1 MTAAYLCFPCINL
14 ILNLN
19 SLFCKKAHPDTY
31 NPFNPILFRC
41 VRVDLII
48 LCVHTLPCY
57 ARCGRRIQILTY
69 LSNKIPFKCQGLKTQ
84 EISPARNYRFHFY
97 LIVDFIPF
105 VLCTFVLFTLSTSVY
120 RFLNK
125 PLCI

>member
-48 LCVHTLPCY
+48 SCVHTLPCY

-84 EISPARNYRFHFY
+84 EISPARNYSLSFLFDCRLYTFCTLYFCTVYTFY
-97 LIVDFIPF
+97 QRQYIVF
-105 VLCTFVLFTLSTSVY
+105 
-120 RFLNK
+120 
-125 PLCI
+125 

>member
-57 ARCGRRIQILTY
+57 ARCGRLIQILTY

-84 EISPARNYRFHFY
+84 EISPARNYSLSFLFDCRLYTFCTLYFCTVYTFY
-97 LIVDFIPF
+97 QRLPF
-105 VLCTFVLFTLSTSVY
+105 S
-120 RFLNK
+120 K
-125 PLCI
+125 